1 MAKKLSS
8 ETITDENLT
17 AITETAAHQ
26 EDDDKNL
33 SELDVIGYELPADL
47 LANSNFFTDE
57 DLNFEMHLKRAH
69 KFHSTN
75 TLSKAAGL
83 WTITAKGFNPEK
95 NDYSILIF
103 AKTENCPTAEDIFQ
117 SGFCGKFRL
126 VLKYY
131 NPYRTLTFKKNNKPQ
146 TFGGNCWITVS
157 SKDFIIPEKR
167 TEAPAQAATPQAA
180 FQVPKFDM
188 KAITDFQMTMDTINA
203 TANQAMALQ
212 MQALANRQQIV
223 AEGVHLGRLEKELE
237 LTRKE
242 RDTFHQQTLDMQTL
256 MQEIQNKQGG
266 GMLDG
271 LMNIARMLQTP
282 ESGSGDPSKG

>member
-1 MAKKLSS
+1 MAKES
-8 ETITDENLT
+8 ENKT
-17 AITETAAHQ
+17 ASDGNMLINDETAALQ
-26 EDDDKNL
+26 EHDDKAL

-47 LANSNFFTDE
+47 QANAAFFTDE
-57 DLNFEMHLKRAH
+57 DLSFEMHLKRAH

-75 TLSKAAGL
+75 AKSKAAGL
-83 WTITAKGFNPEK
+83 WTIAAKGFNAEK

-103 AKTENCPTAEDIFQ
+103 TKTENCPTAEDIFQ
-117 SGFCGKFRL
+117 SGFTGKFRL

-131 NPYRTLTFKKNNKPQ
+131 NPFKSMTFKKNNKPQ
-146 TFGGNCWITVS
+146 TFASAWTTIT
-157 SKDFIIPEKR
+157 SKEFIIPERR
-167 TEAPAQAATPQAA
+167 TEQPAAAAPTQQA
-180 FQVPKFDM
+180 FQIPKFDM

-223 AEGVHLGRLEKELE
+223 NEGVHLGRLEKELE

-256 MQEIQNKQGG
+256 MQEIQSKQGG

-271 LMNIARMLQTP
+271 LLNIARMIQNP
-282 ESGSGDPSKG
+282 ENGGGDPSKP